1 MEAKKPYTGM
11 KNLTQQQKLQ
21 IVTAS
26 PEDSPMYQTYANRLQ
41 EDKMQWSRNNCR
53 IKGKKTGMYK
63 FINAQKAIAARVY
76 DDFISGKLQQPA
88 KQGKQLSL
96 PT

>member
-1 MEAKKPYTGM
+1 M

-21 IVTAS
+21 IVTSS

-41 EDKMQWSRNNCR
+41 DDKMQWSRNNCR

-63 FINAQKAIAARVY
+63 FINAQKAIAASVY
-76 DDFISGKLQQPA
+76 DDFINNKLNHNA
-88 KQGKQLSL
+88 KQGKQLPL